1 MKVNIKYII
10 KEPITLCTIRS
21 DLNIYILIYIHVANA
36 ISICNGKMV

>member
-21 DLNIYILIYIHVANA
+21 DLNIYILAYVMERWFEIFV
-36 ISICNGKMV
+36 